1 MSAFLNSGRSDH
13 AKIEKTKGRKRP
25 QAAISPKAIDEV
37 ADDGSMTIAVVGVAN
52 EYPLC
57 HS

>member
-1 MSAFLNSGRSDH
+1 MSAFTNSGHSNVFDIANLRV
-13 AKIEKTKGRKRP
+13 RFRP
-25 QAAISPKAIDEV
+25 KAAISPKAIDEV
-37 ADDGSMTIAVVGVAN
+37 ADDGSMTIAVVGAAN